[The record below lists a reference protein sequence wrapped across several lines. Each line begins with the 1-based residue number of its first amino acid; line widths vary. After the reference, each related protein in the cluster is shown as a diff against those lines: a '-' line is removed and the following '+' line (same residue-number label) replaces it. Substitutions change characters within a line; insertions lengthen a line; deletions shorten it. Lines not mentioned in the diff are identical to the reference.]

1 MSLGVRKD
9 QARERFGESFMVD
22 KVVGPVGSL
31 GELT

>member
-1 MSLGVRKD
+1 MRED

-22 KVVGPVGSL
+22 KVVGSVGSL